1 MTTELASP
9 DAVLL
14 TVEET
19 ARLLRVSRGTAYAM
33 AASGELP
40 VVKMGRSVRVRRD
53 RLMAWL
59 DERSR

>member
-1 MTTELASP
+1 VTTELASP